1 LDAERKRVLE
11 ALVDGRGL
19 SIQVI
24 ADTNRKWFFN
34 R

>member
-1 LDAERKRVLE
+1 LDAERKRELE
-11 ALVDGRGL
+11 ALVDGLGL

-24 ADTNRKWFFN
+24 ADTNRKLFFN